1 MCCCCCL
8 FFNDIIVPNIKWV
21 IWYYVAYTVYNAKN
35 RRTETAYNIWWLL
48 VVSLSMINCAGGC
61 REAINASNNRTER
74 RKTYPIIRDDINDDQ
89 KKNFSCLRTCIAFD
103 FSSKSFIMLIEY
115 LCDVFCSC
123 IIIFK
128 QSSSFCLFLFNQQ
141 TG

>member
-8 FFNDIIVPNIKWV
+8 FLNDIIVPNIKWV

-74 RKTYPIIRDDINDDQ
+74 RRLSYYPWWY
-89 KKNFSCLRTCIAFD
+89 KWWSVKELLL
-103 FSSKSFIMLIEY
+103 SSYMYSLWFELQIVHYVDRISVWRLLLLYNNIQTI
-115 LCDVFCSC
+115 LF
-123 IIIFK
+123 
-128 QSSSFCLFLFNQQ
+128 FLFISI
-141 TG
+141 